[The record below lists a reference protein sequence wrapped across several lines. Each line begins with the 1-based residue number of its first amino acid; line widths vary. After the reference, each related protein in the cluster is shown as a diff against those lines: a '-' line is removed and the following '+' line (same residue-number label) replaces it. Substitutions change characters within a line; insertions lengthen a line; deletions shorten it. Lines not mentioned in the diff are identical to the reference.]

1 MLTTQATLRQIG
13 YFLKTDLIFPEEAD
27 IQTIEDD
34 QILKRGVTVI

>member
-13 YFLKTDLIFPEEAD
+13 SFLKTDLIFPEEAD
-27 IQTIEDD
+27 SQIIDD